1 MGPIHV
7 CPQDSAYGLAHS
19 SCLINSER
27 GREKSEEREG
37 ERQDQKHNFP
47 NPHPGDT
54 FFALSI

>member
-19 SCLINSER
+19 SCLINSE
-27 GREKSEEREG
+27 GGKEKSEEREG

-47 NPHPGDT
+47 I
-54 FFALSI
+54 LI